1 MKPYKTIALV
11 GVVFAVTLG
20 MLGANGLLATPFVI
34 ANTAT
39 STINGDIPLKGH
51 VTLVVSDPE
60 GKIKAY
66 RQMDN
71 LVVNVGE
78 TCTGS
83 LLFGDDPANHLCNAS
98 IFNYVA
104 VGTGTATETTA
115 DTALGAQILSRIQD
129 TSNTQTNSTGPGAT
143 SKLGVTFTAT
153 GNAAV
158 AESGLFDASAS
169 GHMFARKLISPV
181 VNVVSGDQLT
191 ITWTITTGS

>member
-71 LVVNVGE
+71 LVVSVGE
-78 TCTGS
+78 TCTGAR
-83 LLFGDDPANHLCNAS
+83 LFGDDTTTPKCSPGLFDFIA
-98 IFNYVA
+98 I
-104 VGTGTATETTA
+104 GTSTQAEATG
-115 DTALGAQILSRIQD
+115 DTALLAQILTRQQD
-129 TSNTQTNSTGPGAT
+129 TTKVLTNSTGTGAVST
-143 SKLGVTFTAT
+143 IATTFTAT
-153 GNAAV
+153 GSAAV
-158 AESGLFDASAS
+158 AESGLFDASS
-169 GHMFARKLISPV
+169 GSHMFARKLISPV

-191 ITWTITTGS
+191 ITWTVTTGS